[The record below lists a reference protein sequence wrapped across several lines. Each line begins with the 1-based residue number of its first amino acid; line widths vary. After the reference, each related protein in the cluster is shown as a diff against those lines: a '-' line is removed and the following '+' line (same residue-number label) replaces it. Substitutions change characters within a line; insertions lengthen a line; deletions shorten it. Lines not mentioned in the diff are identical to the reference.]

1 MSEMKLGIVFDVQ
14 NGRFKNEVKENTTLI
29 QKLGTTHQT
38 AAGKSRQLGNE
49 LTTTEQK
56 LFRTNKVA
64 QAVTLS
70 LASMATGFSVGL
82 LVKNLSDT
90 TQKFQV
96 LRATLETATGGVD
109 EAGLAFDR
117 LQVFASRTPFSVEE
131 SIQAFIKLKNLGLD
145 PSEAALNS
153 YGNTASAMGKSL
165 DQFIEAVADASVSE
179 FERLKEF
186 GIKAKNQGDTIAFTF
201 RKMKTEVANNAEA
214 IEQYLQNLG
223 ENEFA
228 GAMERQAATYDGAL
242 SNMGDSWDQLLLKIS
257 ENGVGDAM
265 ENVVRG
271 ITTNLDLLG
280 NSTDEIATVFQ
291 VGLVVAAGHVVNA
304 LSNKTAAIIK
314 DTVATRAAATADVL
328 RANAEIKLATT
339 ARITA
344 QTSLQAAAA
353 ETRLTAART
362 LLTTATARL
371 SVGTRILSGSMALL
385 GGPVGVALLGA
396 YALYELAGAMN
407 ETKSGADQLSES
419 LGTATKSITDMTRAE
434 QLSTQASYR
443 KLITEKKVAID
454 ELDALAKKQTEQS
467 KNNAGPNSSAAAGIS
482 AWATS
487 GQADEARK
495 ELENLKNALSD
506 VEGAL
511 FDAGMAK
518 INWNKVIVNGAEV
531 SETKTP
537 PEQDSKVL
545 DVYAQQEEALSRQ
558 LALLGETTQLAKAEY
573 ETTKGKYKDLLP
585 GQKAALLNLAQEI
598 DAKNKS
604 LALDDEAISQATQL
618 KNAADSYADS
628 LQKKGLLTSE
638 SSNVAQLNYEIEH
651 GSLKGINDELRT
663 QLELL
668 AQKADAT
675 AALGEQQLPFW
686 EQMKE
691 HISSTSQDFDTM
703 WGNTFN
709 SFAQNMGDAVSTSI
723 MEGQNFGD
731 TMKSIA
737 RSAIKEVISGLV
749 QIGVK
754 KLALSAIEKVI
765 GTTGAATNVAL
776 AATTGTAMAASYA
789 PAAAFASLASFGAN
803 AVPASAGIA
812 TTFALTEGLALA
824 GMAHDGIDEI
834 PSEGT
839 WLLDKGER
847 VVDNRTN
854 QDLKQYLNKTQSG
867 GSAPIINLTNNF
879 VIEGNGNS
887 NADIESAINL
897 STEKMRADLYEDF
910 STNGA
915 LTQQL
920 KASM

>member
-145 PSEAALNS
+145 PTEAALNS

-201 RKMKTEVANNAEA
+201 RKMKTEVANNAQA

-228 GAMERQAATYDGAL
+228 GAMQRQAATYDGAL

-280 NSTDEIATVFQ
+280 NSTDEIATVFT

-537 PEQDSKVL
+537 PEATKEETKLASDLSKVEQGL
-545 DVYAQQEEALSRQ
+545 YTEEEAINASYIRRQ
-558 LALLGETTQLAKAEY
+558 AIVDEALLGKKDQETKYNQL
-573 ETTKGKYKDLLP
+573 
-585 GQKAALLNLAQEI
+585 
-598 DAKNKS
+598 S
-604 LALDDEAISQATQL
+604 LALELQKDEALKVLAEEKQAEEQRL
-618 KNAADSYADS
+618 RDEKVQAELNARELLDQHRRDSWDAEIAELQGYHSRLEAEEAAHNERTMEVKTRKTGE
-628 LQKKGLLTSE
+628 LQGTLMQFANWQKKSETEKTSAVI
-638 SSNVAQLNYEIEH
+638 S
-651 GSLKGINDELRT
+651 
-663 QLELL
+663 
-668 AQKADAT
+668 
-675 AALGEQQLPFW
+675 LGE
-686 EQMKE
+686 K
-691 HISSTSQDFDTM
+691 
-703 WGNTFN
+703 G
-709 SFAQNMGDAVSTSI
+709 FAAMA
-723 MEGQNFGD
+723 GQSKKAFAAY
-731 TMKSIA
+731 KAFSIA
-737 RSAIKEVISGLV
+737 QALIKTYEG
-749 QIGVK
+749 
-754 KLALSAIEKVI
+754 
-765 GTTGAATNVAL
+765 ATNAY
-776 AATTGTAMAASYA
+776 T
-789 PAAAFASLASFGAN
+789 SLASIPVVG
-803 AVPASAGIA
+803 PALGIA
-812 TTFALTEGLALA
+812 AAGVAVAMGLSQVNAIKSQKPQGFATGGRIGQSQNVIEFGEQNKPEVLEFGGQNYLLGGNGGAVFNRSQLQPV
-824 GMAHDGIDEI
+824 GG
-834 PSEGT
+834 SNGNGT
-839 WLLDKGER
+839 
-847 VVDNRTN
+847 
-854 QDLKQYLNKTQSG
+854 G
-867 GSAPIINLTNNF
+867 GSAVIINLTNNIA
-879 VIEGNGNS
+879 IEGNGNN

-920 KASM
+920 KAAM